1 MYQDLCFFRRP
12 KQIISLK
19 EIFIVTNFANNFHIS
34 IFNKANKELSI
45 ISDYKY
51 KKFFDFFCNYNDSFF
66 ISFIDHDNTF
76 AIVNK
81 DLNHKIIFDNFN
93 NHKIH
98 QIFKYSK
105 ELDRL
110 IFLTKPNN
118 DIYLLDISNS
128 YYELIASSNDYQM
141 LNSINIS
148 DIEYFDFNKCF
159 LLSDNSKNQIFELDP
174 FNKTLNIIVNE
185 GYSGKGCI
193 RNPHQIISLKN
204 QFIVFDVDNYLIQFF
219 DSNYQ
224 WKFQIGGKGKEIH
237 KLDMAYSGVIDKEYI
252 YICDSNN
259 DRIVKFDLNIKNS
272 ELFVCSKYKEGILK
286 RPLKIAEDYNGYIYV
301 ADRDNNIIQIF
312 DKNFHYKNSIG
323 HNFFVRPTS
332 VSILEIS
339 KNIFLY
345 VLDRSFNTIS
355 RIFIFMNNKFLKEI
369 KCKFIFNDPQDMY
382 VTNSGI
388 ILIADTLNRRVCVI
402 HKNNQFEIDLTK
414 YSSNKRILIR
424 SITFDEQAQ
433 EIIVVDFESSQILH
447 FDKNGK
453 FKYSFNPKPNNYL
466 KYVRGISIYEDNY
479 YLTTRS
485 SKSVIVLDKNGQL
498 INYIDKNYINGYF
511 MKNPSQIIRRKI
523 GDFLVVD
530 KESDR
535 ILNFDS
541 SFNYIDQFGFP
552 KRLN

>member
-1 MYQDLCFFRRP
+1 
-12 KQIISLK
+12 
-19 EIFIVTNFANNFHIS
+19 
-34 IFNKANKELSI
+34 
-45 ISDYKY
+45 
-51 KKFFDFFCNYNDSFF
+51 
-66 ISFIDHDNTF
+66 
-76 AIVNK
+76 
-81 DLNHKIIFDNFN
+81 
-93 NHKIH
+93 
-98 QIFKYSK
+98 
-105 ELDRL
+105 
-110 IFLTKPNN
+110 
-118 DIYLLDISNS
+118 
-128 YYELIASSNDYQM
+128 
-141 LNSINIS
+141 
-148 DIEYFDFNKCF
+148 
-159 LLSDNSKNQIFELDP
+159 
-174 FNKTLNIIVNE
+174 
-185 GYSGKGCI
+185 
-193 RNPHQIISLKN
+193 
-204 QFIVFDVDNYLIQFF
+204 
-219 DSNYQ
+219 
-224 WKFQIGGKGKEIH
+224 
-237 KLDMAYSGVIDKEYI
+237 
-252 YICDSNN
+252 
-259 DRIVKFDLNIKNS
+259 
-272 ELFVCSKYKEGILK
+272 
-286 RPLKIAEDYNGYIYV
+286 
-301 ADRDNNIIQIF
+301 
-312 DKNFHYKNSIG
+312 
-323 HNFFVRPTS
+323 
-332 VSILEIS
+332 
-339 KNIFLY
+339 
-345 VLDRSFNTIS
+345 
-355 RIFIFMNNKFLKEI
+355 MNNKFLKEI

-498 INYIDKNYINGYF
+498 INYIDKNYINGSF